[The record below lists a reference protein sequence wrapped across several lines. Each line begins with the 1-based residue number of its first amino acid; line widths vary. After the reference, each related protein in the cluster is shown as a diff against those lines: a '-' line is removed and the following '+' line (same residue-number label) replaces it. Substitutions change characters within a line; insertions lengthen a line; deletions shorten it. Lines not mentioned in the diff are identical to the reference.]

1 MKKGNIFLK
10 IIIGFSIIIIIFIF
24 STLYINI
31 ELKYI
36 NKKLT
41 LLNKGYVLFIRNLSK
56 IQITL
61 NNDNKILEK
70 IVKDEKIKKNFKLFI
85 LNRYKNHP
93 IDKIFTKSLFEI
105 NSLLKNNS
113 FYDGKK
119 FYNFAKI
126 ELNILKGYYQSNVK
140 SCSEYINDE
149 ADKEDCQNSMN
160 RLIIRIRYLNTVT
173 DKKLSELSIN
183 IENILERITIYNFI
197 FIGLS
202 AIIIIIIL
210 IFLLML
216 IAPIKKLI
224 NAISFIEK
232 GDYSHRVEMKSSGE
246 IGVLVDSF
254 NDMIITL
261 KNRDEQIK
269 NQQDSLGKHH
279 ENEIKIKNKLLE
291 VERLAAIGK
300 ISAQIAHEIRNPL
313 NSINLN
319 TDIIGDEI
327 FSENFN
333 PIEIK
338 PLFKHIKIEIERLN
352 NITEKYLRL
361 AKEPDLNIETND
373 IVKLL
378 KDISELM
385 DAEFKKKEILLIKDF
400 KIDSFLLN
408 FDKNIMK
415 SVFINIL
422 KNALEATSK
431 NGKVT
436 IFIDKTLK
444 SDNNYIKIS
453 IKDTGIGISAKD
465 KDNIFNPF
473 FTTKKYGTGIGLFT
487 VKEGVLNHNG
497 EIEFNSQFSKGTEF
511 IIYLPIEI

>member
-10 IIIGFSIIIIIFIF
+10 VIIGFSIIIIIFIF

-31 ELKYI
+31 ELKYV
-36 NKKLT
+36 NKKLS

-61 NNDNKILEK
+61 NNDKKILEK
-70 IVKDEKIKKNFKLFI
+70 IMKDEKIKKNFKLFI

-93 IDKIFTKSLFEI
+93 IDKIFTKSLLEI

-126 ELNILKGYYQSNVK
+126 ELNILKGYYSENVSACTK
-140 SCSEYINDE
+140 YINDE
-149 ADKEDCQNSMN
+149 SDKESCQNSIN
-160 RLIIRIRYLNTVT
+160 RLIVRIRYLNSVT
-173 DKKLSELSIN
+173 DKKLSELSLN
-183 IENILERITIYNFI
+183 IESILEKITIYNFI

-210 IFLLML
+210 IFLIML
-216 IAPIKKLI
+216 IAPIKNLI
-224 NAISFIEK
+224 NAISFIKK

-254 NDMIITL
+254 NDMILTL
-261 KNRDEQIK
+261 RKRDEQIK
-269 NQQDSLGKHH
+269 AQQKSLQEHH
-279 ENEIKIKNKLLE
+279 QNEIKIKNKLLE

-327 FSENFN
+327 FDENFN
-333 PIEIK
+333 PNEIK
-338 PLFKHIKIEIERLN
+338 PLFEHIKIEIERLN

-361 AKEPDLNIETND
+361 AKEPDLNLEAND

-378 KDISELM
+378 NDVVELM
-385 DAEFKKKEILLIKDF
+385 EVEFTNKEVAIIKDF
-400 KIDSFLLN
+400 KIGSYILN
-408 FDKNIMK
+408 FDKNIIK
-415 SVFINIL
+415 SVFINII
-422 KNALEATSK
+422 KNALEASSK
-431 NGKVT
+431 NGNVT
-436 IFIDKTLK
+436 IFIDKINK
-444 SDNNYIKIS
+444 REREYIKIS
-453 IKDTGIGISAKD
+453 IKDTGIGISDKD
-465 KDNIFNPF
+465 KEYIFNPF

-487 VKEGVLNHNG
+487 VKEGIIAHNG
-497 EIEFNSQFSKGTEF
+497 EIEFNSKFSKGTEF
-511 IIYLPIEI
+511 IIYLPFTS

>member
-10 IIIGFSIIIIIFIF
+10 VIIGFSIIIIIFIF

-31 ELKYI
+31 ELKYV

-61 NNDNKILEK
+61 NNDKKILEK
-70 IVKDEKIKKNFKLFI
+70 IMKDEKIKKNFKLFI

-126 ELNILKGYYQSNVK
+126 ELNILKGYYSENV
-140 SCSEYINDE
+140 SACSKYINNK
-149 ADKEDCQNSMN
+149 ADKKDCQNSIN
-160 RLIIRIRYLNTVT
+160 RLIVRIRYLNTVT
-173 DKKLSELSIN
+173 DKKLSELSLN
-183 IENILERITIYNFI
+183 IEDILEKITIYNFI

-210 IFLLML
+210 IFLIML
-216 IAPIKKLI
+216 IAPIKNLI
-224 NAISFIEK
+224 NAISFIKK

-254 NDMIITL
+254 NDMISTL
-261 KNRDEQIK
+261 QQRDEQIK
-269 NQQDSLGKHH
+269 AQQKSLEEHH
-279 ENEIKIKNKLLE
+279 KNEIKIKNKLLE

-327 FSENFN
+327 FDENFN
-333 PIEIK
+333 PDEIK
-338 PLFKHIKIEIERLN
+338 PLFDHIKIEIERLN

-361 AKEPDLNIETND
+361 AKEPDLNLEAND

-378 KDISELM
+378 NDVIELM
-385 DAEFKKKEILLIKDF
+385 EIEFTNKEVLIIKDF
-400 KIDSFLLN
+400 KVGSYILN
-408 FDKNIMK
+408 FDKNIVK

-422 KNALEATSK
+422 KNALEASSK

-436 IFIDKTLK
+436 VFIDKTNK
-444 SDNNYIKIS
+444 NGVEYIKIS
-453 IKDTGIGISAKD
+453 IKDTGIGISDKD
-465 KDNIFNPF
+465 KENIFNPF

-487 VKEGVLNHNG
+487 VKEGVLSHNG
-497 EIEFNSQFSKGTEF
+497 EIKFNSKFSKGTEF
-511 IIYLPIEI
+511 VIYLPFTS

>member
-10 IIIGFSIIIIIFIF
+10 VIVGFSVIIVIFIF

-31 ELKYI
+31 ELKYV
-36 NKKLT
+36 NKKLN

-61 NNDNKILEK
+61 NNDKKILDK
-70 IVKDEKIKKNFKLFI
+70 IMKDEKIKKNFKLFI

-93 IDKIFTKSLFEI
+93 IDKIFSKSLFEI

-126 ELNILKGYYQSNVK
+126 ELNILRGYYRENVNA
-140 SCSEYINDE
+140 CSKYINDE
-149 ADKEDCQNSMN
+149 ADKTDCQNSVN
-160 RLIIRIRYLNTVT
+160 RLIVRIRYLNSVT
-173 DKKLSELSIN
+173 DKKLSELSLN
-183 IENILERITIYNFI
+183 IESVLEKITIYNFI

-210 IFLLML
+210 IFLIIL
-216 IAPIKKLI
+216 ISPIKNLI
-224 NAISFIEK
+224 NAISFIKK
-232 GDYSHRVEMKSSGE
+232 GDYSHRVDMKSSGE

-254 NDMIITL
+254 NDMISIL
-261 KNRDEQIK
+261 QQRDEQIK
-269 NQQDSLGKHH
+269 AQQKSLEEHH
-279 ENEIKIKNKLLE
+279 KNEIKIKNKLLE

-327 FSENFN
+327 FDAEFN
-333 PIEIK
+333 PEEIK
-338 PLFKHIKIEIERLN
+338 PLFEHIKIEIERLN

-361 AKEPDLNIETND
+361 AKEPDLNLEAND
-373 IVKLL
+373 IVRLL
-378 KDISELM
+378 SDVIELLEV
-385 DAEFKKKEILLIKDF
+385 EFSNKGVEIKKDF
-400 KIDSFLLN
+400 KIGSYILN
-408 FDKNIMK
+408 FDKNIIK

-422 KNALEATSK
+422 KNALEASSG
-431 NGKVT
+431 NGMVT
-436 IFIDKTLK
+436 VFIDKVK
-444 SDNNYIKIS
+444 RINSEYIKIS
-453 IKDTGIGISAKD
+453 IKDTGIGISDKD
-465 KDNIFNPF
+465 KENIFNPF

-487 VKEGVLNHNG
+487 VKEGILSHNG
-497 EIEFNSQFSKGTEF
+497 EIEFHSEFSKGTEF
-511 IIYLPIEI
+511 VIYLPFTS